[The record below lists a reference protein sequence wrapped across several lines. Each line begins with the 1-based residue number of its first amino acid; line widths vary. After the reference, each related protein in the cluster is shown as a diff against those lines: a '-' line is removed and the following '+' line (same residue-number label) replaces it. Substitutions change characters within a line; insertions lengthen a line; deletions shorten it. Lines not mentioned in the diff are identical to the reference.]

1 MYNLFFFCKGTKL
14 ERTLWLQTVFHT
26 KGRRQNGKS
35 AHKIS
40 VSASYFPPVIIFL
53 RRYNRGL
60 PLFCRK
66 KNFRDSGPFEVTL
79 KLGNEKFQMIIRK
92 RSTSP
97 TAPTVFRSILP
108 TSWGFGFYHTDLHGG
123 RQTWCCQQ
131 TALSHLAHFDLAV
144 GVHCFCLWSGF
155 VKLTYQTRCQ
165 DLTAIMIHSTKHS

>member
-40 VSASYFPPVIIFL
+40 VSASFFPPVIIFL

-66 KNFRDSGPFEVTL
+66 IRISGTAVPL
-79 KLGNEKFQMIIRK
+79 MLGNEKFQMIIRK
-92 RSTSP
+92 RSISP

-108 TSWGFGFYHTDLHGG
+108 TSWGFGFYHTDLDGG

-131 TALSHLAHFDLAV
+131 TAISHLARFDLAV
-144 GVHCFCLWSGF
+144 GVHRLRSGF
-155 VKLTYQTRCQ
+155 VKLTY
-165 DLTAIMIHSTKHS
+165 